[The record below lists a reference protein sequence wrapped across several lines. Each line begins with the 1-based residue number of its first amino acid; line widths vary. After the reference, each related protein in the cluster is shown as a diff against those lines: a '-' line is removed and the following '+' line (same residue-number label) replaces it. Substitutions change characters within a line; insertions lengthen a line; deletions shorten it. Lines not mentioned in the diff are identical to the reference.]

1 MLRRSPLPSNYIF
14 FSLALMLCIC
24 LLSCKKYNEAPYQA
38 GEIPTRPIAESG
50 GMIIVK
56 NNSPAD
62 IRISVNNVSNTYFTA
77 SGAVD
82 TLYGSPSTAATV
94 VIETV
99 VTDPQG
105 NPAGQQLVFIYSMK
119 FPESRTSI
127 VKEVNIPPTVFF
139 LGIRNQSGVTANQLV
154 VSQPGSNSTVSTRLP
169 ISCSQRETPCGYYLS
184 GKMLADVKVI
194 ADSSTT
200 RQWNF
205 DGIVL
210 PGTPNQRVSLT
221 CN

>member
-1 MLRRSPLPSNYIF
+1 MLRLSLSPSKNNIF
-14 FSLALMLCIC
+14 LLVLILCTG
-24 LLSCKKYNEAPYQA
+24 LLSCTKYNEAPIQK
-38 GEIPTRPIAESG
+38 GEIPARPIAESG
-50 GMIIVK
+50 GMILVK

-62 IRISVNNVSNTYFTA
+62 IRISVNNVSNTHFTA

-99 VTDPQG
+99 VTDLQG

-139 LGIRNQSGVTANQLV
+139 LGIRNQSGVTA
-154 VSQPGSNSTVSTRLP
+154 
-169 ISCSQRETPCGYYLS
+169 
-184 GKMLADVKVI
+184 
-194 ADSSTT
+194 
-200 RQWNF
+200 
-205 DGIVL
+205 
-210 PGTPNQRVSLT
+210 
-221 CN
+221 

>member
-1 MLRRSPLPSNYIF
+1 MLS
-14 FSLALMLCIC
+14 IC
-24 LLSCKKYNEAPYQA
+24 LISCKKYNDSPFQN
-38 GEIPTRPIAESG
+38 GEIPARPVAESG
-50 GMIIVK
+50 GMILIK
-56 NNSPAD
+56 NNSPAN
-62 IRISVNNVSNTYFTA
+62 IRISVNNVTNTHFTA

-82 TLYGSPSTAATV
+82 TVYGSPTAAATV

-99 VTDPQG
+99 VTDDEG
-105 NPAGQQLVFIYSMK
+105 NPAGQQLVFVYSMK

-169 ISCSQRETPCGYYLS
+169 ISCSQQETPCGYYLS

-194 ADSSTT
+194 ADSNAT